1 MKSIRQFPRGRLVFF
16 VTENIHKFNE
26 ARQVLAEHGIA
37 TARLRVETF
46 EIQDDSIENVAKA
59 TVTEVAEK
67 CSLPVI
73 VEDSG
78 LFVERLNGFPG
89 PYSSYVYR
97 TIGTKGLLQL
107 MKNTMNRDAYFH
119 SVVAFRSPKEILKCF
134 HGRTE
139 GKISFK
145 TQGTHGFGFDPI
157 FEHPASGGKT
167 FAEMTL
173 MEKNKH
179 SHRAEALGKFA
190 RWYTSP
196 LQRRF

>member
-1 MKSIRQFPRGRLVFF
+1 MVFF

-37 TARLRVETF
+37 AARLRVETF

-59 TVTEVAEK
+59 TVTEVTEK

-97 TIGTKGLLQL
+97 TLGTRGILKL
-107 MKNTMNRDAYFH
+107 MDGIANRNAYFY
-119 SVVAFRSPKEILKCF
+119 SVVAFYSPEDASLKCF
-134 HGRTE
+134 HGKVE
-139 GKISFK
+139 GKITLNK
-145 TQGTHGFGFDPI
+145 QGNQGFGYDPI
-157 FEHPASGGKT
+157 FKPKGRVIKT
-167 FAEMTL
+167 FAEMTTT
-173 MEKNKH
+173 EKNEF
-179 SHRAEALGKFA
+179 S
-190 RWYTSP
+190 
-196 LQRRF
+196 